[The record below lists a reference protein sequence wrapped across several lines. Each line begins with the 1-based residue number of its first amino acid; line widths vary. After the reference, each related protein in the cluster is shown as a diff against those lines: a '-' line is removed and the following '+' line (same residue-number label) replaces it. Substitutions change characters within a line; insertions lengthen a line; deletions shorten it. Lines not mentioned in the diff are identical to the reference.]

1 MIKVERLAKMAPQRR
16 FAIMARSAADLGPI
30 MNKTK
35 EILEAL
41 RADPAAE
48 LRREYAPEGK
58 GFVLSDLR
66 VSSEEIDE
74 AELLCPPGL
83 MEALAAAK
91 GNIERFHFEQLERP
105 MWMTEISEGLLAGR
119 MTMPLETVG
128 VYIPGGRASYPSS
141 ALMNIVPAVVAGVER
156 VVAVTP
162 PDKDLKARPEILA
175 ACRLAGATE
184 IYKLGGAWAVGCLAY
199 GLGGLPKVDKIVG
212 PGSSWVM
219 AAKMAVF
226 GLVDIDSPA
235 GPSEGFIIA
244 DKSADPRF
252 MAWDLISQLEHDPQ
266 ASAVLATDDEDLAE
280 QVASLV
286 NSELPN
292 LERSSIVEQS
302 LSHAAIIL
310 VNDIAE
316 AFELA
321 ERYAPEH
328 LEIVVSDPM
337 SWLGRVRHAGSIFL
351 GPWAPIPAGDYA
363 TGTNHVLPTGGAA
376 RAFSGLSTDTF
387 LRKTTFQQLSREA
400 LAALAPTVSLLA
412 RAEGLPAHAKCVEI
426 RTQEPGQP
434 TAGWPDD
441 GGVSSCSVS
450 SVTPPWRKPAG
461 ILAKR
466 RALENLKV
474 KRAPRKSLGLK
485 MSEKD
490 YIKMSIIKKRCEI
503 IIKLLNENNYSQQ
516 IFSDS
521 YILQG
526 AIAMELLQI
535 GIKLRSLSRGF
546 KQSPANAI
554 AVDAIYD
561 LRDRIFHN
569 YEEIHLSEIW
579 EVITRD
585 IPALHTFSKKSVA
598 EYEAEQKRKLEE
610 TD

>member
-1 MIKVERLAKMAPQRR
+1 VIEVELLSKMAPQRL
-16 FAIMARSAADLGPI
+16 FAIMARSTIDLAPI
-30 MNKTK
+30 MDKTK

-48 LRREYAPEGK
+48 LRREYAPLGK

-74 AELLCPPGL
+74 AERHCPPGL

-91 GNIERFHFEQLERP
+91 RNIERFHSEQLERP

-119 MTMPLETVG
+119 MTRPLETVG

-141 ALMNIVPAVVAGVER
+141 ALMNIIPAVVAGVER

-162 PDKDLKARPEILA
+162 PDRELKARPEILA

-244 DKSADPRF
+244 DKTADPEF

-266 ASAVLATDDEDLAE
+266 ASAVLATDDGDLADK
-280 QVASLV
+280 VAAMV
-286 NSELPN
+286 NAELPN
-292 LERSSIVEQS
+292 LERSSIVERS
-302 LSHAAIIL
+302 LSQAAIIL
-310 VNDIAE
+310 VDEISE

-328 LEIVVSDPM
+328 LEIVVADPM
-337 SWLGRVRHAGSIFL
+337 SWLGKVRHAGSIFL

-400 LAALAPTVSLLA
+400 LTALAPTVSLLA

-426 RTQEPGQP
+426 RTRFSSPPPESP
-434 TAGWPDD
+434 W
-441 GGVSSCSVS
+441 VSSGPVGSGS
-450 SVTPPWRKPAG
+450 SGGGSGGGSSGGGLAG
-461 ILAKR
+461 
-466 RALENLKV
+466 
-474 KRAPRKSLGLK
+474 SG
-485 MSEKD
+485 S
-490 YIKMSIIKKRCEI
+490 SGGG
-503 IIKLLNENNYSQQ
+503 S
-516 IFSDS
+516 S
-521 YILQG
+521 G
-526 AIAMELLQI
+526 
-535 GIKLRSLSRGF
+535 GG
-546 KQSPANAI
+546 
-554 AVDAIYD
+554 
-561 LRDRIFHN
+561 
-569 YEEIHLSEIW
+569 
-579 EVITRD
+579 
-585 IPALHTFSKKSVA
+585 
-598 EYEAEQKRKLEE
+598 
-610 TD
+610 